1 MTLKNLKEPFAQA
14 AALQHLIETNIIIV
28 SSKKELAGKLFSIQS
43 LHWADNKEFSIF
55 SEMSQRLTV
64 TNDTIGNLKKEL
76 LGKIFKKFFKWS
88 GKRV

>member
-43 LHWADNKEFSIF
+43 QHWADNKEFP
-55 SEMSQRLTV
+55 
-64 TNDTIGNLKKEL
+64 
-76 LGKIFKKFFKWS
+76 FFQKC
-88 GKRV
+88 RNA